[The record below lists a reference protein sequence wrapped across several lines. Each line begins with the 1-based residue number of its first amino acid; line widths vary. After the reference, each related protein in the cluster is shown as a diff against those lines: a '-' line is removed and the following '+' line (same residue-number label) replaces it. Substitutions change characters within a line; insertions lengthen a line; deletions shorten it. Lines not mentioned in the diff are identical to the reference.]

1 MKLITRDKYVVRD
14 GINEEPFTDDT
25 TWHDGMISVDMELI
39 SVQKLR
45 RGLTIE
51 STFLGYLLMEASLPD
66 KAHTTLIMY
75 MCRTESDK
83 GNREI

>member
-51 STFLGYLLMEASLPD
+51 STFLAYLYWRLHFPTKHIRS
-66 KAHTTLIMY
+66 
-75 MCRTESDK
+75 
-83 GNREI
+83 